1 MGGWAQQTAAE
12 PHGTLNGR
20 GVKVDNR
27 GPAIHT
33 AAARGRIKC
42 ALLGSN
48 QRPDVYKT
56 GALTEEL
63 RALLKSYGGN
73 IAHVLFPP
81 GGSALVRCAHMP
93 IVLLTAPIVDQP
105 SNTRLG
111 ETAETLGIG
120 KWDGA
125 GGEREEI
132 KRRRVKKGGFGGASD
147 SSERSAGFRGC
158 PLCPS
163 PPIILGCPAPT
174 PPF

>member
-48 QRPDVYKT
+48 HRPDVYKT

-63 RALLKSYGGN
+63 RALLKSYGGEYRPCS
-73 IAHVLFPP
+73 VSP
-81 GGSALVRCAHMP
+81 
-93 IVLLTAPIVDQP
+93 
-105 SNTRLG
+105 
-111 ETAETLGIG
+111 
-120 KWDGA
+120 W
-125 GGEREEI
+125 
-132 KRRRVKKGGFGGASD
+132 GFSVG
-147 SSERSAGFRGC
+147 
-158 PLCPS
+158 PLCPYAHS
-163 PPIILGCPAPT
+163 PAHRPYSRSAIQYQTWRNRRDVRYWEMGWCGGGTGRDKAAARKKRRIRGRKRL
-174 PPF
+174 F